1 MEVIVDTASTSGILP
16 DSILSIRNGQTRRQA
31 PFATVDK
38 PFKFPAK
45 PEDCVPIKIDVFRHV
60 GTART
65 VSQAGSN
72 ECKLV
77 LEPIKRPAG
86 YQEPA
91 IGDMQIAFQV
101 RPASIDTIQTM
112 GSGAVDPI
120 KRDKQIEDSDSY
132 LERHKITQF
141 LQAILQSLIK
151 EEPLDPYGY
160 IVKQFVAEANQVAAD
175 LRSQVCGALSTGLQ
189 TGALDEALNE
199 TFGTK
204 QRLEDASR
212 GVQDL
217 QKMVDNL
224 TKQLATMEEENKKLR
239 ALTGKGEA
247 GKDAE
252 GDSELEVLRKRT
264 RGTLLQSSKDGTLSK
279 TLEQEAL
286 RHKSKEVLDA
296 AVKSGALKEQVAEIE
311 DVRQRSKQDLAVA
324 AANGTLGAALQGSSN
339 QEQASGQS
347 KTGAGIDLSNVEAL
361 HKELEQLAKDR
372 ASLLSHVN
380 KLKGKVQDLGV
391 ENEKLADSLV

>member
-339 QEQASGQS
+339 QEQTSGQS